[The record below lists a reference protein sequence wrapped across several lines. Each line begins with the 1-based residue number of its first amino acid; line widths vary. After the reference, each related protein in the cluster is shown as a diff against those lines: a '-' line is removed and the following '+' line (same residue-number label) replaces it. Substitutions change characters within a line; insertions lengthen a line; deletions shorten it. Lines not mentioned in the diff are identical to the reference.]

1 MEEDFKMKEARLE
14 QSLACLEESLTIV
27 EKREGEWQQEKED
40 ILSEVQR
47 LKAEASKMVS
57 ILAAEYEEENLT
69 EEKKRTLSAE
79 VYSLQLVVEM
89 RTAEVRSLRDK
100 LATASHQLEDA
111 AVTRNSLQ
119 KADAKIED
127 LEEQLKNKIQ
137 LERFH
142 ILHCLY
148 IIFSS
153 NLIFQEFSITKHG
166 ASAGEPKLDSGG
178 GQDEPG
184 RGAAPVEDQ
193 EQLRRPGGAARLP
206 PGLAL

>member
-1 MEEDFKMKEARLE
+1 MAKQNRMMINLEVKVKETAAKEEIFKNEKSKL
-14 QSLACLEESLTIV
+14 LLKV
-27 EKREGEWQQEKED
+27 E
-40 ILSEVQR
+40 
-47 LKAEASKMVS
+47 
-57 ILAAEYEEENLT
+57 N
-69 EEKKRTLSAE
+69 
-79 VYSLQLVVEM
+79 
-89 RTAEVRSLRDK
+89 
-100 LATASHQLEDA
+100 
-111 AVTRNSLQ
+111 
-119 KADAKIED
+119 

-193 EQLRRPGGAARLP
+193 EQLRRPGGAACLP
-206 PGLAL
+206 LGLAL